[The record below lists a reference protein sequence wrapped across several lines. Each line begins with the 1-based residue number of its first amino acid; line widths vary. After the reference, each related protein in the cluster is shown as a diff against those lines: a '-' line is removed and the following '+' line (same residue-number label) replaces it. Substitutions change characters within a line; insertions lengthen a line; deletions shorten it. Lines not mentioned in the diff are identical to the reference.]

1 MNKGKY
7 LLTGTI
13 LSWALGYVGA
23 DRFYK
28 GEIGLGILKLVTL
41 GGFGI
46 WYIVDAIIWTSEL
59 GNFDREEQSV

>member
-1 MNKGKY
+1 MNNGRY

-13 LSWALGYVGA
+13 FSWALGYVGA

-28 GEIGLGILKLVTL
+28 GEVILGLLKLITL

-59 GNFDREEQSV
+59 GNHDRNNPSA

>member
-1 MNKGKY
+1 MDNGRY

-13 LSWALGYVGA
+13 LSWALGFLGA

-28 GEIGLGILKLVTL
+28 GETLAGIVKIMTF

-46 WYIVDAIIWTSEL
+46 WYLVDAIIWTTEL
-59 GNFDREEQSV
+59 GAHDRKN

>member
-13 LSWALGYVGA
+13 LSWILGYVGA
-23 DRFYK
+23 DRFYR
-28 GEIGLGILKLVTL
+28 GEVVIGLLKLITL

-46 WYIVDAIIWTSEL
+46 WYFVDAIIWTSEL
-59 GNFDREEQSV
+59 GNFDRSDQSA

>member
-13 LSWALGYVGA
+13 LSWTLGYAGA
-23 DRFYK
+23 DRFYR
-28 GEIGLGILKLVTL
+28 GEVVLGLLKLITL

-59 GNFDREEQSV
+59 GNFDRGDQNA

>member
-13 LSWALGYVGA
+13 LSWILGYVGA
-23 DRFYK
+23 DRFYR
-28 GEIGLGILKLVTL
+28 GELVIGLLKLITL

-46 WYIVDAIIWTSEL
+46 WYLVDAIIWTSEL
-59 GNFDREEQSV
+59 GNFDRSDQSA